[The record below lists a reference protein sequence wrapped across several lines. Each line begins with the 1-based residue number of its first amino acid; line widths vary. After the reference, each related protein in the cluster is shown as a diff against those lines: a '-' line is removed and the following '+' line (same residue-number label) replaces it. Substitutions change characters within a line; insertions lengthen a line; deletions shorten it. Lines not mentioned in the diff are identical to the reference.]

1 MSINCQKCDEIITT
15 FVTKYSKL
23 SDTILSAVLSHS
35 LNQTTSVRIQTAV
48 LVLCQRA
55 ALLTQLEDWLL
66 SHVDKK
72 WSKKEARPKEV
83 KLFKSESEWNTF
95 LPLLLF
101 YVSTVEEG
109 YLLKF
114 VVFFCRC
121 FYQTRLN
128 LIELK
133 TSVYMS
139 PVCRAGPL
147 RLRQGVPALHGLQ
160 NNYLP
165 YKTILLQMK
174 PRANPFR
181 CDLTLGRPVSLAGA
195 ETTLDTLN

>member
-66 SHVDKK
+66 SHVDRK
-72 WSKKEARPKEV
+72 WSKKEARQKEV
-83 KLFKSESEWNTF
+83 KFLESESEWNTF

-101 YVSTVEEG
+101 YVSTVEKG

-114 VVFFCRC
+114 VA
-121 FYQTRLN
+121 FY
-128 LIELK
+128 
-133 TSVYMS
+133 S
-139 PVCRAGPL
+139 
-147 RLRQGVPALHGLQ
+147 
-160 NNYLP
+160 
-165 YKTILLQMK
+165 
-174 PRANPFR
+174 
-181 CDLTLGRPVSLAGA
+181 
-195 ETTLDTLN
+195 